1 MTAQPADHD
10 RGASAPSGPRRRIAV
25 VGTGIAGMSAA
36 WLLSKAHDVTVF
48 ERGDYIGGHSN
59 TVEAPGPNGQ
69 PIAVDTGFIVYNTVN
84 YPNLVA
90 LFEHL
95 GVPTH
100 ESDMS
105 FAASLDSGRLE
116 YAGTGLGGLLA
127 QPGNA
132 LRPRFW
138 SMIRDLMRF
147 YREAPAFLEDPRA
160 RRVTLGEYLTAHGY
174 GQAFVEDHLLPM
186 GAAIWSTPVADM
198 RAYPAAAFI
207 QFFVNHGLLKL
218 RDRPAW
224 RTVTGGSRE
233 YVKRLTA
240 SYVDRIHLNAKITR
254 IRRVQGGV
262 MLEDLRGET
271 HVFDDVVLACHADE
285 ALSLLSDADDRER
298 TVLEGFTY
306 TRNRAILHS
315 DPSLMPKARRA
326 WSSWNFIG
334 TRDAQGRDQV
344 CVTYWMNRLQGLD
357 DKAPLFVT
365 LNPPREPADGTVIRG
380 FLYDHPL
387 YDRAALAAQEQV
399 WRLQGRRRTW
409 FCGAYMGA
417 GFHEDGL
424 QAGLAVAEA
433 LGGVRRPWT
442 VPNESGRIRL
452 GEALAGADADEADP
466 RLRRGDRGARGDE
479 AAA

>member
-1 MTAQPADHD
+1 
-10 RGASAPSGPRRRIAV
+10 
-25 VGTGIAGMSAA
+25 
-36 WLLSKAHDVTVF
+36 
-48 ERGDYIGGHSN
+48 
-59 TVEAPGPNGQ
+59 
-69 PIAVDTGFIVYNTVN
+69 VN

-90 LFEHL
+90 LFDHL

-100 ESDMS
+100 DSDMS
-105 FAASLDSGRLE
+105 FGASLDDGRLE
-116 YAGTGLGGLLA
+116 YAGNGSLGGLFA

-132 LRPRFW
+132 VSPRFW
-138 SMIRDLMRF
+138 SMMRDLLRF
-147 YREAPAFLEDPRA
+147 YREAPSFLADPAA
-160 RRVTLGEYLTAHGY
+160 RHTTLGEYLDRHGY
-174 GQAFVEDHLLPM
+174 GRAFVEDHLLPM

-207 QFFVNHGLLKL
+207 RFFDNHALLKL
-218 RDRPAW
+218 IGRPAW

-240 SYVDRIHLNAKITR
+240 PILDRIHLNAKITR

-262 MLEDLRGET
+262 MLQDLRGET

-285 ALSLLSDADDRER
+285 ALALLDDADIRER
-298 TVLEGFTY
+298 TVLEGFKY

-315 DPSLMPKARRA
+315 DPSLMPKSRRA

-334 TRDAQGRDQV
+334 TRDAEGRDQV

-357 DKAPLFVT
+357 PKVPLFVT
-365 LNPPREPADGTVIRG
+365 LNPPREPAAGTVVRG
-380 FLYDHPL
+380 FLYDHPM
-387 YDRAALAAQEQV
+387 YDRAALAAQDQV
-399 WRLQGRRRTW
+399 WSLQGRRRTW

-433 LGGVRRPWT
+433 LGGVRRPWS
-442 VPNESGRIRL
+442 VPNESGRISF
-452 GEALAGADADEADP
+452 GEALPQMAVGPRAGSAS
-466 RLRRGDRGARGDE
+466 GE

>member
-1 MTAQPADHD
+1 MTTPSIESENRTDGPA
-10 RGASAPSGPRRRIAV
+10 GPRKRIAV

-48 ERGDYIGGHSN
+48 ERGDYVGGHSN
-59 TVEAPGPNGQ
+59 TVEAPGPDGR
-69 PIAVDTGFIVYNTVN
+69 PIAVDTGFIVYNELN

-90 LFEHL
+90 LFDHL
-95 GVPTH
+95 GVPTQK
-100 ESDMS
+100 SDMS
-105 FAASLDSGRLE
+105 FGASLDDGRLE
-116 YAGTGLGGLLA
+116 YAGTGLGGLFA

-132 LRPRFW
+132 FRPRFW
-138 SMIRDLMRF
+138 SMMRDLLRF
-147 YREAPAFLEDPRA
+147 YREAPAFLKGPDA
-160 RRVTLGEYLTAHGY
+160 RRVTLGEYLTQHRY
-174 GQAFVEDHLLPM
+174 GKAFIEDHLLPM

-198 RAYPAAAFI
+198 RDYPATAFI
-207 QFFVNHGLLKL
+207 QFFDNHALLKL
-218 RDRPAW
+218 IGRPDW

-233 YVKRLTA
+233 YVRRLTA
-240 SYVDRIHLNAKITR
+240 PFLDRIHLNAKITG

-262 MLEDLRGET
+262 MVEDLRGET
-271 HVFDDVVLACHADE
+271 QVFDDVVLACHADE
-285 ALSLLSDADDRER
+285 ALGLLADADDRER
-298 TVLEGFTY
+298 TVLEGFKY

-326 WSSWNFIG
+326 WSAWNFIG
-334 TRDAQGRDQV
+334 TRDAEGKNQV

-357 DKAPLFVT
+357 PAKPLFVT

-387 YDRAALAAQEQV
+387 FDRAALAAQDQV

-424 QAGLAVAEA
+424 QAGLAVAET

-442 VPNESGRIRL
+442 VPNENGRIRA
-452 GEALAGADADEADP
+452 GDMLATLNDSGP
-466 RLRRGDRGARGDE
+466 NE